1 VNAKGTS
8 TALPTSGTDVGA
20 VRANGRITFL
30 DAIRGTASLMVVIG
44 HSLEAGDFANDGGQ
58 LVVNLGRIGIIAFFL
73 VSGYVVAFSLA
84 RQSFTTFWIRRF
96 FRLFPVYW
104 FCVLLYMATNVPI
117 WDGRYTL
124 DAVSIILNVLMIQG
138 FVGAASFL
146 WPTWTLGNELV
157 YYGQQS
163 IAKRFLSSAFSV
175 HIGWL
180 WLALFALM
188 ALLTRFTS
196 HSFTAIAPLVLFTA
210 SVGMAVYMKDTHGS
224 KAWIP
229 LALGFAVGVP
239 IFGFV
244 LQGDPARSAAA
255 VWTAENFV
263 LSYLLGGL
271 LFLAFYVLR
280 NQSMPRVLLWLGD
293 ISYELYLVHAIVILA
308 LHRLEITGIYVLV
321 ITVPVSLLLAYLTRR
336 FIGLPTQRLGVR
348 ITKNL
353 LARKERGSLVTDAS
367 Q

>member
-1 VNAKGTS
+1 MSVTGTS
-8 TALPTSGTDVGA
+8 ALPTSGTAVGTL
-20 VRANGRITFL
+20 RTNGRITFL
-30 DAIRGTASLMVVIG
+30 DAIRGAASLMVVIG

-104 FCVLLYMATNVPI
+104 VCVLLYMATNVPI

-124 DAVSIILNVLMIQG
+124 DAVNIILNVLMIQG
-138 FVGAASFL
+138 FLGAASFL

-180 WLALFALM
+180 WLALFAGMSL
-188 ALLTRFTS
+188 ATRFTS

-210 SVGMAVYMKDTHGS
+210 SVGMAVYMRDAHGS

-229 LALGFAVGVP
+229 LSLGFLVVVP
-239 IFGFV
+239 VFGLV
-244 LQGDPARSAAA
+244 LQGNPARSAAS
-255 VWTAENFV
+255 VWTAENFNI
-263 LSYLLGGL
+263 SYLLGGG
-271 LFLAFYVLR
+271 LFLAFYLLR
-280 NQSMPRVLLWLGD
+280 NRRMPRVLLWLGD

-308 LHRLEITGIYVLV
+308 LHRLGVTGIQILV
-321 ITVPVSLLLAYLTRR
+321 IAIPASLVLAYLTRR
-336 FIGLPTQRLGVR
+336 FIGIPTQRLGVR

-353 LARKERGSLVTDAS
+353 ISRKLRRTPEAKETS
-367 Q
+367 

>member
-1 VNAKGTS
+1 MTVNGTS
-8 TALPTSGTDVGA
+8 AALPTSGTDVGTL
-20 VRANGRITFL
+20 RTNGRITFL
-30 DAIRGTASLMVVIG
+30 DAIRGAASLMVVIG
-44 HSLEAGDFANDGGQ
+44 HSLEAGDFTNDGGQ

-104 FCVLLYMATNVPI
+104 VCVLLYVVTNVPS

-124 DAVSIILNVLMIQG
+124 DAVSIILNILMIQG

-163 IAKRFLSSAFSV
+163 IAKRFLSSALSV
-175 HIGWL
+175 HIGWI
-180 WLALFALM
+180 WLALFAAM
-188 ALLTRFTS
+188 SLLTRFTS
-196 HSFTAIAPLVLFTA
+196 HSFSAIAPLVLFTA
-210 SVGMAVYMKDTHGS
+210 SVGMAVYMKDAQGS

-229 LALGFAVGVP
+229 LSLGFVLIVP
-239 IFGFV
+239 AFGYV
-244 LQGDPARSAAA
+244 LQGDPARSAAK
-255 VWTAENFV
+255 VWTAENFNI
-263 LSYLLGGL
+263 SYLLGGIV
-271 LFLAFYVLR
+271 FLAFYLLR
-280 NQSMPRVLLWLGD
+280 NRTMPRVLLWLGD

-308 LHRLEITGIYVLV
+308 LHRLDVTGIQVLV
-321 ITVPVSLLLAYLTRR
+321 ITVPTSLVLAYLTRR

-348 ITKNL
+348 ITKAL
-353 LARKERGSLVTDAS
+353 LARKSRAS
-367 Q
+367 EGREMGR